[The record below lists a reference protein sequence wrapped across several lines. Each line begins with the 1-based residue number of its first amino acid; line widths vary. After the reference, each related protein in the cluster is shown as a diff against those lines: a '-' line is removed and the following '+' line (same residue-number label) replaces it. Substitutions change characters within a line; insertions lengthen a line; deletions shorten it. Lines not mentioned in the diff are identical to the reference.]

1 MNDVVT
7 TTPGGGPVKI
17 TIQLNVP
24 ITHGDD
30 VLTELE
36 LTEPSA
42 EGLMQMDRA
51 NGDMERTI
59 MTICACTALPP
70 SVIKQLRAR
79 DLRQIGDKVAEL
91 MGEESPETG
100 ERRSPGSPIISI
112 GRRAS

>member
-7 TTPGGGPVKI
+7 TSPSGRPVEVRI
-17 TIQLNVP
+17 TLNVP

-30 VLTELE
+30 VLTELV
-36 LTEPSA
+36 LTEPNG

-59 MTICACTALPP
+59 MTICACTSLPP

-79 DLRQIGDKVAEL
+79 DLRQIGEKVAEL

-100 ERRSPGSPIISI
+100 EKPLPGLRTIFT
-112 GRRAS
+112 GRPAS